1 MLMETDYMD
10 PILFSDPYRF
20 KYIVFVYAEFALRTS
35 CDYMVRRSGPNLRI
49 YSEIY
54 FLAS

>member
-1 MLMETDYMD
+1 METDYMD

-20 KYIVFVYAEFALRTS
+20 KYIVFVYAEFALRAS